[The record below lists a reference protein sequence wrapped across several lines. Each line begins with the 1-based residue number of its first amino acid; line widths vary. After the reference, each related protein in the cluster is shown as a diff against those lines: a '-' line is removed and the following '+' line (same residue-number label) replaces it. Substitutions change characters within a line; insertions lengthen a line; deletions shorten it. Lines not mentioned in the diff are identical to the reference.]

1 MGLTAWIAFSLSFVM
16 TNASYV
22 VASLSDPLGLGW
34 NLLGTA
40 ELAWQP
46 VLTAGVAPAQTLA
59 LVGGMIW
66 SARVAQ
72 KAAAEVKISP
82 IPVMIFCGITV
93 LVMMW
98 LLL

>member
-1 MGLTAWIAFSLSFVM
+1 M

-22 VASLSDPLGLGW
+22 VASLSDPLSLGW

-46 VLTAGVAPAQTLA
+46 LLTAGLAPAQTLA
-59 LVGGMIW
+59 LAGGMIW

-72 KAAAEVKISP
+72 KTAADLKISP
-82 IPVMIFCGITV
+82 IPVMIFCAV
-93 LVMMW
+93 MVFMMMW